1 MNFCPASFV
10 QQAFVQ
16 RLFVHCLVS
25 LCPVSREF
33 LPSVQWAFVQSFCP
47 VSFCLVSFCLE
58 PASEFANGCV
68 LQFVLWLNTDAHM
81 LKLTVISGW
90 ILRLEG
96 STAKQRWGK
105 KNNRNRQMYWLV
117 GWLAQKWC
125 HCSLHCVAVLCGW
138 VQINSIF
145 WRHTQR
151 YLHSRSQHPGYC
163 VAEYTSIPSSDGTHS
178 YTCTT

>member
-1 MNFCPASFV
+1 MYSD
-10 QQAFVQ
+10 
-16 RLFVHCLVS
+16 FVHCVFVQWAFCPEG
-25 LCPVSREF
+25 LCPVSFCPDIF
-33 LPSVQWAFVQSFCP
+33 LYGVQWVFVQRVFVKWVFIQWAFVQWVFMHRVFCP
-47 VSFCLVSFCLE
+47 FVQRVFVSIQW
-58 PASEFANGCV
+58 A
-68 LQFVLWLNTDAHM
+68 FVERAFV
-81 LKLTVISGW
+81 KW
-90 ILRLEG
+90 IFV
-96 STAKQRWGK
+96 QRWGK
-105 KNNRNRQMYWLV
+105 KKNRNRQMYWLV